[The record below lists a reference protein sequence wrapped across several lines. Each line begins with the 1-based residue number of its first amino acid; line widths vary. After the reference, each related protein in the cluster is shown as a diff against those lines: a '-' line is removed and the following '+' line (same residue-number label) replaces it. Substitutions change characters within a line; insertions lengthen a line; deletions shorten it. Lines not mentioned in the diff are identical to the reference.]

1 MLFIKLP
8 VILEIGKPE
17 FLDKYGYYGNKAPL
31 EFSKKVSFC
40 AFACVKHKRQRREV
54 NVLLVSKTK
63 MEQAS
68 ESFRRNSR
76 IQVGRRWLRI
86 KQWLGNGAFGDVY
99 KVKDEETA
107 RVYALKDIPC
117 SSASKI
123 MNAIG
128 EIRTLYQISHEN
140 VISVIE
146 ADSHDDEGRLHV
158 LILTEYCAGGTL
170 NDRLARPSSEELN
183 LKWMRQTVDALAH
196 LHSRDIVHRDL
207 KADNVLLTAHEDVK
221 LADFGLARE
230 FVALKTDALLDDDS
244 WMNSY
249 IQCYMNSEVGPVHWV
264 APEVFD
270 RHYTEKADV
279 FSLGVLFYAILQR
292 DFITTDNG
300 KKFYGAFK
308 CIRGQGK
315 VGLGCAMASH
325 NPNVTIAFSEQAQ
338 GSNTQQRIT
347 LEALQ
352 YDKDDRPS
360 AEEIQEVLEEAEEDA
375 AFWIAEV
382 VNTYCTTS

>member
-1 MLFIKLP
+1 M
-8 VILEIGKPE
+8 PE
-17 FLDKYGYYGNKAPL
+17 FLEKYGYYGNKAPL
-31 EFSKKVSFC
+31 EVSKKVSFC
-40 AFACVKHKRQRREV
+40 AFACVKHKRRQRSKRFIG
-54 NVLLVSKTK
+54 VSKTK
-63 MEQAS
+63 MEQVP
-68 ESFRRNSR
+68 EIFRQNSR
-76 IQVGRRWLRI
+76 IQVGSTWLRI
-86 KQWLGNGAFGDVY
+86 KQRLGNGAFGVVY

-107 RVYALKDIPC
+107 RVYALKVIRCFD
-117 SSASKI
+117 ASQI
-123 MNAIG
+123 MKAIG
-128 EIRTLYQISHEN
+128 EIRTLNQISHEN

-146 ADSHDDEGRLHV
+146 ADSHDDEGRLDMFIV
-158 LILTEYCAGGTL
+158 TEYCAGGTL

-196 LHSRDIVHRDL
+196 LHSCDIVHRDL

-230 FVALKTDALLDDDS
+230 FIALKTDARLDDDS
-244 WMNSY
+244 WMNNY
-249 IQCYMNSEVGPVHWV
+249 VQYYMKSESDPIPIHWV
-264 APEVFD
+264 APEVFYNQ
-270 RHYTEKADV
+270 YTEKADV
-279 FSLGVLFYAILQR
+279 FSLGVLYYAILQR
-292 DFITTDNG
+292 DFSIMDNG
-300 KKFYGAFK
+300 KKIYGAFK
-308 CIRGQGK
+308 SIRGQGK

-375 AFWIAEV
+375 AFWIAQV
-382 VNTYCTTS
+382 VNTYCTIS

>member
-1 MLFIKLP
+1 M
-8 VILEIGKPE
+8 
-17 FLDKYGYYGNKAPL
+17 
-31 EFSKKVSFC
+31 
-40 AFACVKHKRQRREV
+40 KHKRQRREV

-230 FVALKTDALLDDDS
+230 FVALKSDALLDDDS

-315 VGLGCAMASH
+315 VGLGCPMASH

>member
-1 MLFIKLP
+1 
-8 VILEIGKPE
+8 
-17 FLDKYGYYGNKAPL
+17 
-31 EFSKKVSFC
+31 
-40 AFACVKHKRQRREV
+40 
-54 NVLLVSKTK
+54 

-76 IQVGRRWLRI
+76 IQVGSRRLRI
-86 KQWLGNGAFGDVY
+86 KQRLGNGAFGVVY

-123 MNAIG
+123 KNAIG
-128 EIRTLYQISHEN
+128 EIRTLNQISHEN

-146 ADSHDDEGRLHV
+146 ADSHDDDGHLHV
-158 LILTEYCAGGTL
+158 LILTEYYAGGTL

-183 LKWMRQTVDALAH
+183 LKWMRQTVDALAY
-196 LHSRDIVHRDL
+196 LHSRDVVHRDL

-230 FVALKTDALLDDDS
+230 FIALKTGARLDDDS
-244 WMNSY
+244 WLNNY
-249 IQCYMNSEVGPVHWV
+249 VQYYMNSGYHPEHWV
-264 APEVFD
+264 APEVLHN
-270 RHYTEKADV
+270 HYTEKADV

-292 DFITTDNG
+292 DSTTTDGG
-300 KKFYGAFK
+300 KTVYGAFK
-308 CIRGQGK
+308 RIRGQGK
-315 VGLGCAMASH
+315 VGLGYAMAYH

-382 VNTYCTTS
+382 VNTYCTIS

>member
-1 MLFIKLP
+1 MLFTKLP

-158 LILTEYCAGGTL
+158 LILT
-170 NDRLARPSSEELN
+170 
-183 LKWMRQTVDALAH
+183 
-196 LHSRDIVHRDL
+196 
-207 KADNVLLTAHEDVK
+207 
-221 LADFGLARE
+221 
-230 FVALKTDALLDDDS
+230 
-244 WMNSY
+244 
-249 IQCYMNSEVGPVHWV
+249 
-264 APEVFD
+264 
-270 RHYTEKADV
+270 
-279 FSLGVLFYAILQR
+279 GVLRRRNIKR
-292 DFITTDNG
+292 SPCST
-300 KKFYGAFK
+300 K
-308 CIRGQGK
+308 
-315 VGLGCAMASH
+315 
-325 NPNVTIAFSEQAQ
+325 
-338 GSNTQQRIT
+338 
-347 LEALQ
+347 
-352 YDKDDRPS
+352 
-360 AEEIQEVLEEAEEDA
+360 
-375 AFWIAEV
+375 
-382 VNTYCTTS
+382 